1 MALFVPRK
9 IAFIGFCML
18 VLVLVLL
25 WSTDN
30 SEREIDNHR
39 QDIYDPSSYDAV
51 RKLLPTLTNFEAL
64 PQESSE
70 SEKDRRI
77 KELEYLC
84 SMLLAR
90 SSALNI
96 EGPAELFSLPKIQ
109 TFSFNRHR
117 MKILDIPM
125 VDGTGGH
132 SSPDQ
137 APPQVIANG
146 LMERTQDKLGW
157 EKKWSRKLV
166 DGLISAVQNNE
177 DISPRDYPCS
187 ALQIQQA
194 LEDYVRII
202 SNARVMVGGS
212 ISPWIE
218 SIVLATTGVSKVH
231 VVDYQPID
239 MGDEDRIECLLM
251 ADIRFQKPEDLFDVI
266 ISFSSIEHDGLG
278 RYGDPINPDG
288 DMAAMAE
295 FYTLLN
301 SGGILLLG
309 IPHYEV
315 PGRTGGIVAG
325 NSHRLY
331 SQERIRELHKGFEV
345 IDVIKVGT
353 EELAKR
359 FHKPFDERFCY
370 IKDKGTSFRN
380 QPILVLR
387 KKTDE
392 VPSILQKVLS

>member
-1 MALFVPRK
+1 M
-9 IAFIGFCML
+9 G
-18 VLVLVLL
+18 
-25 WSTDN
+25 
-30 SEREIDNHR
+30 
-39 QDIYDPSSYDAV
+39 
-51 RKLLPTLTNFEAL
+51 
-64 PQESSE
+64 
-70 SEKDRRI
+70 
-77 KELEYLC
+77 
-84 SMLLAR
+84 
-90 SSALNI
+90 
-96 EGPAELFSLPKIQ
+96 
-109 TFSFNRHR
+109 
-117 MKILDIPM
+117 
-125 VDGTGGH
+125 
-132 SSPDQ
+132 
-137 APPQVIANG
+137 
-146 LMERTQDKLGW
+146 
-157 EKKWSRKLV
+157 
-166 DGLISAVQNNE
+166 
-177 DISPRDYPCS
+177 
-187 ALQIQQA
+187 
-194 LEDYVRII
+194 
-202 SNARVMVGGS
+202 

-278 RYGDPINPDG
+278 RHGAPINPDG

-301 SGGILLLG
+301 PGGILLLG

-315 PGRTGGIVAG
+315 PGWTGGIVAG

-359 FHKPFDERFCY
+359 FNKPFHERFCY

-392 VPSILQKVLS
+392 VPSILQKVFP